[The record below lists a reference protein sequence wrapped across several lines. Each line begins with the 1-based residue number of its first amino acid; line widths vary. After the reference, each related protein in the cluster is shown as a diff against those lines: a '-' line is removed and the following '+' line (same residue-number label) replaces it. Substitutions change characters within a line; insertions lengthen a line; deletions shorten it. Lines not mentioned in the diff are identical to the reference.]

1 MRTNRKFRLAC
12 IGNIP
17 IKAMYSSNAQGEI
30 TVEFISLLAIA
41 TLSLNMNQ
49 ASLEAKTRS
58 KDNSGK
64 SGTSDCQKRSHGLI
78 GVLEWATY
86 FPERS
91 GSTVGWPSTWKRRPP
106 LSAYF
111 LDCVSGPCLAP
122 TGPCHGDSCVK
133 TSGSKK

>member
-1 MRTNRKFRLAC
+1 MD
-12 IGNIP
+12 
-17 IKAMYSSNAQGEI
+17 
-30 TVEFISLLAIA
+30 FISLLAMA
-41 TLSLNMNQ
+41 TLSVNVQQTSSEVKNKSQ
-49 ASLEAKTRS
+49 
-58 KDNSGK
+58 DVPGK
-64 SGTSDCQKRSHGLI
+64 SGTTNCQPRSHGVI

-91 GSTVGWPSTWKRRPP
+91 GSTVAWPTSWKRRPP

-133 TSGSKK
+133 PTNFKK